1 MSSSGSSDPQQDF
14 VSVPASFVITS
25 RLYFGMRRQLVF
37 EQCLEGVTPW
47 RITGIITPNQPV
59 LNRLADGDFALL
71 SWEPV
76 MIEEQIVLGGV
87 GVSNVNKLA

>member
-1 MSSSGSSDPQQDF
+1 
-14 VSVPASFVITS
+14 
-25 RLYFGMRRQLVF
+25 MRRQLVF

-47 RITGIITPNQPV
+47 RITGIITQNQPV

-76 MIEEQIVLGGV
+76 MIEGQIVLGGV